1 MQHLEKKSNKDIYMK
16 MRIYLPVNYSI
27 KNFFSLRL
35 FISLFFKKKSF
46 LYKLILFKL
55 NRIHYIR
62 CQDSNFKVI
71 LIYNFTVITL
81 LTEKERRKK
90 VEDTKTHIPNPT
102 PSPSPSPTGSC
113 GDIMQQMLFT
123 INLSLHLMNYN

>member
-1 MQHLEKKSNKDIYMK
+1 MVGLLSFTFTMSNYSYRVLSRCDKQLGSLRDHPWPDKDGDRALATEDKKSHVV
-16 MRIYLPVNYSI
+16 RPVATVLYASSI
-27 KNFFSLRL
+27 KIFFFLYDFL
-35 FISLFFKKKSF
+35 FLSFSKKN

-71 LIYNFTVITL
+71 LIYNFKVITL

-90 VEDTKTHIPNPT
+90 LNT
-102 PSPSPSPTGSC
+102 
-113 GDIMQQMLFT
+113 L
-123 INLSLHLMNYN
+123 